1 MQNIRQANYATPTRT
16 DMAVLMCMFNPT
28 QSVRIVQNWLYVWN
42 KFVSAGIPV
51 FGIELLFPWQRSA
64 SLADAFK
71 TLTVR
76 SDSIMFHKEK
86 LLERLER
93 EVPASYT
100 KLCWVDCD
108 IVFQKADW
116 YDATSVQLDK
126 VAIVQPYGRC
136 QWLLPDLRTPMLAN
150 NSAAANIDEIRAAHA
165 AGISDRLNGHP
176 GFAMAMRRGHV
187 RHFTWSVVGGGDA
200 VFFRGVCGMVSEFA
214 NQRMRELM
222 EPVCTEWVTDAR
234 SKHTKEMGCVH
245 GDIWHMW
252 HGPINSR
259 QYYDRYKQFIAVV
272 PKDVKDIRELLVEN
286 ADGVWSWRTDVRGA
300 LNKMM
305 LHYFNG
311 RDDDSVATS

>member
-1 MQNIRQANYATPTRT
+1 M

-42 KFVSAGIPV
+42 KFVNAGIPV
-51 FGIELLFPWQRSA
+51 YGIELLFPWQRSA

-71 TLTVR
+71 TITVR

-93 EVPASYT
+93 EVPATYT

-116 YDATSVQLDK
+116 YDATSAMLNTVP
-126 VAIVQPYGRC
+126 VVQPYGRC
-136 QWLLPDLRTPMLAN
+136 QWLAPDLRTPLIKN
-150 NSAAANIDEIRAAHA
+150 NSAAANIGEIRVAHA

-176 GFAMAMRRGHV
+176 GFAMAMQRGFV
-187 RHFTWSVVGGGDA
+187 KHFTWSVVGGGDA
-200 VFFRGVCGMVSEFA
+200 VFFRGICGLISEFA
-214 NQRMRELM
+214 NPRMRELM
-222 EPVCTEWVTDAR
+222 EPVCNDWVATVNA
-234 SKHTKEMGCVH
+234 HGPIPEIGCVS

-252 HGPINSR
+252 HGSISSR
-259 QYYDRYKQFIAVV
+259 QYYDRYAQFIAVV
-272 PKDVKDIRELLVEN
+272 PKAVKDMRELLVEN
-286 ADGVWSWRTDVRGA
+286 ADGVWSWRADVRGP

-311 RDDDSVATS
+311 RDDDAVDL